1 MLTQRQKP
9 LRATRTGAVPS
20 SIIITLTIALPSSLP
35 SERSSRSSTFNTLH
49 RQFHLCSRCKAPL
62 SKLAGP
68 VEPGEPVRQ
77 EHHSPSKRPLHHSDD
92 PLYECCASS
101 HGPTRLA
108 RPAITPPCQSS
119 SISCISRTSGRAPLD
134 ARDRA
139 HFHLINRVAS
149 GICHNIC
156 RYFSQ
161 CCCCCIVVTNPSK
174 NAKLETAVCADS
186 CAMKLSGPK
195 H

>member
-1 MLTQRQKP
+1 M
-9 LRATRTGAVPS
+9 PS
-20 SIIITLTIALPSSLP
+20 SAVREGECQYIQY
-35 SERSSRSSTFNTLH
+35 NTLH

-68 VEPGEPVRQ
+68 VEPVESVRQ
-77 EHHSPSKRPLHHSDD
+77 EHHSPSKRPLHHSGD

-119 SISCISRTSGRAPLD
+119 SISCISRISGRAPLD

-139 HFHLINRVAS
+139 HFHLNRVAS
-149 GICHNIC
+149 GICRGIC
-156 RYFSQ
+156 KYFLR
-161 CCCCCIVVTNPSK
+161 CCCCCRIVVTNPSRK
-174 NAKLETAVCADS
+174 CRARNSCLRRQLRHETFRTET
-186 CAMKLSGPK
+186 LSVAACWV
-195 H
+195 